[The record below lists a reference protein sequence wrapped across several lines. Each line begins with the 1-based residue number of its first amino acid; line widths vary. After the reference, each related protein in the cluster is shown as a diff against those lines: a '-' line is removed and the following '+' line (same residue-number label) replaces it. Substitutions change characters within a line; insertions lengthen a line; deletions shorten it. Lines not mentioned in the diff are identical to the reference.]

1 MKLIK
6 DKFPDCVIGLSDH
19 TTSNITS
26 IGAIALGAKIIE
38 RHFTDNFDRVGPDIS
53 CSMDSKDLTDLIEAS
68 KVLHLANSGF
78 EKKQVKEEEVTINFA
93 FSSVVSRRSINKN
106 EILSYENLTLK
117 RPSGGDFGP
126 NHLKSLIGKQANRDI
141 ISGHQLKLNDVKK
154 LKKNFIYYRNTC

>member
-1 MKLIK
+1 
-6 DKFPDCVIGLSDH
+6 
-19 TTSNITS
+19 
-26 IGAIALGAKIIE
+26 
-38 RHFTDNFDRVGPDIS
+38 
-53 CSMDSKDLTDLIEAS
+53 MDSKDLTDLIEAS

-141 ISGHQLKLNDVKK
+141 ISGPQLKLNDVK
-154 LKKNFIYYRNTC
+154 N